1 MISDKKIKRLFKGNV
16 VQLNKDEVQWAL
28 KNMDWEGSNYDKLI
42 KSNRLG
48 KGARIQL
55 TTFEVQSGGALN
67 IGKAFRK
74 VEKAFKSKEA
84 KKIGSKAKRIAKKG
98 LKIAN
103 EGMRRIG
110 EDTIQNQ
117 VVNRVVK
124 EAAKVAKSQKTK
136 DIINSVGDVVKD
148 ELVGIE
154 GAGIGRAF
162 KKAFSKKA
170 VSKAFSKK
178 NVTKALK
185 KINNVTKGAIGS
197 SLTDMAIDTA
207 VGTVMPGIAGDIVK
221 HQLKTQVNKQIGG
234 ALNPYLPKAL
244 KGLKGGGFKSMNGE
258 GFKIGRETYGGAL
271 SSDQYKAD
279 LQNFKEGVYHDKKPL
294 LRPNQPGFAD
304 AQYKLPESQGVMM
317 VGRGF
322 KNY

>member
-16 VQLNKDEVQWAL
+16 VQLNKDEVNWAL

-67 IGKAFRK
+67 LGKAFRK

-84 KKIGSKAKRIAKKG
+84 KKIGSTAKRIAKKG

-103 EGMRRIG
+103 EGMHRIG

-185 KINNVTKGAIGS
+185 KINNVTKGAVGS

-221 HQLKTQVNKQIGG
+221 HQLKTQVNKQMECT
-234 ALNPYLPKAL
+234 LW
-244 KGLKGGGFKSMNGE
+244 
-258 GFKIGRETYGGAL
+258 
-271 SSDQYKAD
+271 
-279 LQNFKEGVYHDKKPL
+279 
-294 LRPNQPGFAD
+294 
-304 AQYKLPESQGVMM
+304 
-317 VGRGF
+317 
-322 KNY
+322 